1 MNDSPFPGF
10 DRTIALA
17 RVGGDEDLLRE
28 LIGDYLRE
36 SPGWR
41 DDLRRAA
48 AGGDAAGLRRAA
60 HTIKGAVG
68 YFGADAAAATA
79 DRIQILGR
87 AGDAAAAAAD
97 LPELEHQ
104 LDRLAAALRAFVP
117 ERPSSSENLS

>member
-1 MNDSPFPGF
+1 MTDSPSPDF
-10 DRTIALA
+10 DRTVALG

-48 AGGDAAGLRRAA
+48 AAGDAGGLHRAA
-60 HTIKGAVG
+60 HTIKGALG
-68 YFGADAAAATA
+68 YFGADAAAAAA
-79 DRIQILGR
+79 DRIQTRGR

-97 LPELEHQ
+97 LPELEHH
-104 LDRLAAALRAFVP
+104 LDRLAAALRAFVSD
-117 ERPSSSENLS
+117 RPSSSENLS